1 MSAPDAREPAATVAR
16 VGGVALARAAEA
28 LAPGELRSRACTELL
43 RQQAIRAGLLG
54 ADDPQPSGGVI
65 SEAAA
70 DAIEALLELEVD
82 VAEPD
87 EAACRRHYA
96 AHAARYTPG
105 ERVRLR
111 HVLFAVTPGVDVDAL
126 RARAEACLIDLR
138 ATGHR
143 SAGLSPPCAE
153 DGEARAAPLAQDR
166 AEADTERGSE
176 ARFAAAARALSNCPS
191 GAGGGEL
198 GWLSAQDCAPEFA
211 REVFGR
217 AGVGVLPRLVATR
230 FGLHVV
236 EVLAREAAAAPPFEA
251 VRGAVAQS
259 LRQQAFATALRAYL
273 QQLAAGAC
281 IEGIDLDAGVGL

>member
-82 VAEPD
+82 VVEPD

-105 ERVRLR
+105 ERVRLTQ
-111 HVLFAVTPGVDVDAL
+111 TPFTD
-126 RARAEACLIDLR
+126 
-138 ATGHR
+138 
-143 SAGLSPPCAE
+143 
-153 DGEARAAPLAQDR
+153 
-166 AEADTERGSE
+166 
-176 ARFAAAARALSNCPS
+176 
-191 GAGGGEL
+191 
-198 GWLSAQDCAPEFA
+198 
-211 REVFGR
+211 
-217 AGVGVLPRLVATR
+217 
-230 FGLHVV
+230 
-236 EVLAREAAAAPPFEA
+236 
-251 VRGAVAQS
+251 
-259 LRQQAFATALRAYL
+259 
-273 QQLAAGAC
+273 
-281 IEGIDLDAGVGL
+281 IEGIYQMADGQHRALVLIEIMSRQVRVPVAPASLRKVA